1 MTVEIIIA
9 IHKPCAIPMEL
20 ASDGAYIP
28 LFVGASSS
36 KPLFIK
42 GNEVIRPEG
51 EVPSGFS
58 PMKRDD
64 SGVNISEKNQG
75 FSELTGLYWLYK
87 NSSAEALGLVHYRRY
102 FKGLSKDRL
111 EKLLEAHDA
120 IVPKKRR
127 YYIET
132 LYSHYANTLDRS
144 HLDEALSIIRE
155 RHPEYEKAAV
165 EVYGRTWGYM
175 FNMLVMKRDFFR
187 EYCDFLF
194 DILFEL
200 EKRPLPGQNGSAFE
214 RRLYGRVSEILFNV
228 WLAKQK
234 ELSVFEFPVKSAE
247 RVNWF
252 KKGTAFLS
260 AKFFKKK
267 YKESF

>member
-1 MTVEIIIA
+1 MTKEIIIA

-42 GNEVIRPEG
+42 GNEVIRPQG

-58 PMKRDD
+58 PMRRDD
-64 SGVNISEKNQG
+64 DGVNISEKNQG
-75 FSELTGLYWLYK
+75 FSELTGLYWLCK
-87 NSSAEALGLVHYRRY
+87 NSEADILGLVHYRRY
-102 FKGLSKDRL
+102 FKGLSNDRI
-111 EKLLEAHDA
+111 ENLLEDHDA

-132 LYSHYANTLDRS
+132 LYSHYANTLDGS
-144 HLDEALSIIRE
+144 HLDEALSVIRE
-155 RHPEYEKAAV
+155 RHPEFEKAAV

-175 FNMLVMKRDFFR
+175 FNMFVMKRDLFR
-187 EYCDFLF
+187 DYCDFLF

-200 EKRPLPGQNGSAFE
+200 EKRYLPGQDGSAFE

-228 WLAKQK
+228 WLAKQS
-234 ELSVFEFPVKSAE
+234 EISVIEAPVKSTE
-247 RVNWF
+247 RVNWL

>member
-1 MTVEIIIA
+1 MTAEIIIA
-9 IHKPCAIPMEL
+9 IHKPCAIPAEI
-20 ASDGAYIP
+20 ATDGAYIP
-28 LFVGASSS
+28 LFVGAASS
-36 KPLFIK
+36 KPLFFK
-42 GNEVIRPEG
+42 GAEVIRPEG
-51 EVPSGFS
+51 EIPKGFS
-58 PMKRDD
+58 PMERDD
-64 SGVNISEKNQG
+64 SGANISEKNPG
-75 FSELTGLYWLYK
+75 FSELTGLYWLWK
-87 NSSAEALGLVHYRRY
+87 NSRAEALGLVHYRRY
-102 FKGLSKDRL
+102 FKGLSK
-111 EKLLEAHDA
+111 EKIEKILFAHDA
-120 IVPKKRR
+120 IVPNKRR

-144 HLDEALSIIRE
+144 HLDEALSVIRE
-155 RHPEYEKAAV
+155 RHPEYEEAAV
-165 EVYGRTWGYM
+165 KVYSRTWGYM
-175 FNMLVMKRDFFR
+175 FNMLVMKRDCFL

-228 WLAKQK
+228 WLEKNSAVSLY
-234 ELSVFEFPVKSAE
+234 ENPVKSAE
-247 RVNWF
+247 RVNWL

>member
-1 MTVEIIIA
+1 MTAEIIIA

-51 EVPSGFS
+51 EVPKGFS
-58 PMKRDD
+58 PMKKDD
-64 SGVNISEKNQG
+64 DGVNISKKNPG

-87 NSSAEALGLVHYRRY
+87 NSPAKALGLVHYRRY
-102 FKGLSKDRL
+102 FKGLSGERI
-111 EKLLEAHDA
+111 EKLLEEHDA

-132 LYSHYANTLDRS
+132 LYSHYANTLDKT
-144 HLDEALSIIRE
+144 HLDEALSVIRE
-155 RHPEYEKAAV
+155 RHPEYEKAAI

-175 FNMLVMKRDFFR
+175 FNMMVMKR
-187 EYCDFLF
+187 ELF
-194 DILFEL
+194 CGCCEWFEL
-200 EKRPLPGQNGSAFE
+200 CRNT
-214 RRLYGRVSEILFNV
+214 RRGWIDG
-228 WLAKQK
+228 K
-234 ELSVFEFPVKSAE
+234 ED
-247 RVNWF
+247 
-252 KKGTAFLS
+252 
-260 AKFFKKK
+260 
-267 YKESF
+267 

>member
-9 IHKPCAIPMEL
+9 IHKPCAIPQEL

-28 LFVGASSS
+28 LFVGASNS

-42 GNEVIRPEG
+42 GTEVIRPEG
-51 EVPSGFS
+51 EAPSGFS
-58 PMKRDD
+58 PMRRDD
-64 SGVNISEKNQG
+64 SGVNISERNPG
-75 FSELTGLYWLYK
+75 FCELTGLYWLCK

-102 FKGLSKDRL
+102 FKELSKDRI
-111 EKLLEAHDA
+111 EKLLLTHDA
-120 IVPKKRR
+120 IVPGKRR

-132 LYSHYANTLDRS
+132 LYSHYANTLDGA
-144 HLDEALSIIRE
+144 HLDEALSVIRE
-155 RHPEYEKAAV
+155 RHPEYEHAAV
-165 EVYGRTWGYM
+165 EVYNRTWGYM
-175 FNMLVMKRDFFR
+175 FNMLVMKRDSFLK
-187 EYCDFLF
+187 YCDFLF

-200 EKRPLPGQNGSAFE
+200 EKRPLPGQNGSVFE

-228 WLAKQK
+228 WLEKHK
-234 ELSVFEFPVKSAE
+234 DLSIVEIPVKSTE
-247 RVNWF
+247 RVNWL
-252 KKGTAFLS
+252 KKGSAFLS